1 MKINLIKSS
10 IILALLVLAAG
21 CASPKHTENI
31 LTAAGFKLVV
41 AGTPQQEQKLKSLP
55 IDKITLTQRNG
66 KSYYVFPDP
75 AHNRIYLGT
84 PREYQNYQQILLD
97 NQIADQNRV
106 NAEMGQADG
115 GGWDSWPDWD
125 MMNW

>member
-1 MKINLIKSS
+1 
-10 IILALLVLAAG
+10 
-21 CASPKHTENI
+21 
-31 LTAAGFKLVV
+31 
-41 AGTPQQEQKLKSLP
+41 
-55 IDKITLTQRNG
+55 
-66 KSYYVFPDP
+66 
-75 AHNRIYLGT
+75 
-84 PREYQNYQQILLD
+84 LD